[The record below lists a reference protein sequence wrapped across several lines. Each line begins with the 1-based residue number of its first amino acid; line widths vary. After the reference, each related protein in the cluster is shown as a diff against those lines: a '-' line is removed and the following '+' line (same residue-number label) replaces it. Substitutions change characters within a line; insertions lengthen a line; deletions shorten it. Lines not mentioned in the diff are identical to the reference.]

1 MNTRP
6 AAVAGAFYPARSGA
20 LNAAIADAY
29 RAATAPAALPASR
42 PRALIVPH
50 AGYVYSGAIAASAY
64 RLLEPF
70 AATIR
75 RVVLLGPAHRVA
87 FAGMAVP
94 QAERF
99 ATPLGE
105 IAIDDAARRKALALP
120 GVTASDQPHA
130 QEHSLEVQLP
140 FLQSLLGDFS
150 LLPVVVGEA
159 PAALVAPLI
168 EAFCDDPHALLL
180 ISSDL
185 SHFHPYAE
193 ARRID
198 GYTLA
203 KILTLKGGLL
213 GEQAC
218 GARPINGLLRVA
230 AARGWQAQLIA
241 HCNSGDTAGDR
252 QRVVGYAAI
261 AFYDDDRAS

>member
-6 AAVAGAFYPARSGA
+6 AAVAGAFYPARSAA
-20 LNAAIADAY
+20 LRTTIAEAY
-29 RAATAPAALPASR
+29 RAAPATAALPASR

-70 AATIR
+70 AAAIR

-94 QAERF
+94 QAECF

-105 IAIDDAARRKALALP
+105 IRIDVKARRTALALP
-120 GVTASDQPHA
+120 GVIESDQPHA

-150 LLPVVVGEA
+150 LLPVVIGEA
-159 PAALVAPLI
+159 PPALVAPLL
-168 EAFCDDPHALLL
+168 EAFCDDPETLLV

-185 SHFHPYAE
+185 SHFHPYDE
-193 ARRID
+193 ARRVD
-198 GYTLA
+198 GDTLA
-203 KILTLKGGLL
+203 KILALKGGLL

-230 AARGWQAQLIA
+230 AARGWQAHLIA

-252 QRVVGYAAI
+252 QRVVGYASI
-261 AFYDDDRAS
+261 GFYDDDRAR